1 MPPVR
6 RYRLKVEVEPLA
18 EGGYLA
24 ICPELQGCHAEGNTI
39 AEALE
44 NVEDVARVIIELC
57 QEKGLPLPPEVQE
70 PESQAVVKAEMVVRV
85 GS

>member
-1 MPPVR
+1 MK
-6 RYRLKVEVEPLA
+6 RYLLRVQVEPL
-18 EGGYLA
+18 EGGRYLA
-24 ICPELQGCHAEGNTI
+24 VCQELQGCHAEGDTI

-57 QEKGLPLPPEVQE
+57 MEKGLPLPAELSGAGEMP
-70 PESQAVVKAEMVVRV
+70 VVKAEVVVRV